1 MSKSSIFSNVK
12 SIITHPG
19 MAHRDDLF
27 AAALSIF
34 WMLFHW
40 DSQCEVLRKDPS
52 PEEIDDP
59 SILVLDTGGLF
70 DPKKMVFDHHQLSR
84 EEGRGQCALTLLL
97 EWLDPEWFEF
107 EMDRSNRTGRSWLED
122 LALFDSVG
130 PNQAKAAGAP
140 QGSLTDTFLV
150 RQFQD
155 TPNGLAM
162 QVAVDFWDWRHS
174 QFKKSLKVKA
184 WCEENPCIMNG
195 FVPVA
200 VIPPCDDFS
209 PFQLIAQYE
218 RSWNDHNP
226 AVVIFPDDRG
236 PGWGVLRRND
246 APGYDFSVL
255 ESNEKVSF
263 AHKGGF
269 IFKTS
274 ELIDL
279 DEVLALIKL
288 GMS

>member
-1 MSKSSIFSNVK
+1 MAKKLSNVK
-12 SIITHPG
+12 AIITHPG

-40 DSQCEVLRKDPS
+40 DTQCEVSRRDPT
-52 PEEIDDP
+52 PEEVEDP
-59 SILVLDTGGLF
+59 SILILDTGGLF
-70 DPKKMVFDHHQLSR
+70 DPKKMVFDHHQFSR

-97 EWLDPEWFEF
+97 KWLDPQWFEF
-107 EMDRSNRTGRSWLED
+107 EMAKSTNTGRSWLED

-130 PNQAKAAGAP
+130 PVQAKAAGAP
-140 QGSLTDTFLV
+140 TGSLTDTFLV

-174 QFKKSLKVKA
+174 QYKNSQKIKE
-184 WCEENPCIMNG
+184 WCEKNPCIINDHI
-195 FVPVA
+195 A
-200 VIPPCDDFS
+200 VIPPCDEFT
-209 PFQLIAQYE
+209 PFQLIASYE
-218 RSWNDHNP
+218 HNWSDHDP
-226 AVVIFPDDRG
+226 AVVVFHDDRG

-246 APGYDFSVL
+246 TPGYDFASLEGHEDVL
-255 ESNEKVSF
+255 F

-269 IFKTS
+269 IFKTK
-274 ELIDL
+274 ERIDL
-279 DEVLALIKL
+279 EEVIKLIKL